1 MNDPYTQS
9 LFVVPSK
16 RSTRRSWRKA
26 NSSRLKQ
33 LEKSKCTCSGK
44 TTKGVLIT
52 FPIDT
57 GSPCLSVNCI
67 RVK

>member
-1 MNDPYTQS
+1 MKDPYIQS
-9 LFVVPSK
+9 LFVVPS
-16 RSTRRSWRKA
+16 RK
-26 NSSRLKQ
+26 SSRLKQ

-57 GSPCLSVNCI
+57 GSPCLSNNCI
-67 RVK
+67 RVE